1 MQPSAHRKS
10 LLVWIVCWSFLIA
23 IATSAAAANDASN
36 NSSVVLIDE
45 QIAAHPGQSGAY
57 VLEHGE
63 EALIARAWLADHAE
77 HSIEVQYFIWSTDN
91 IGILAAESVL
101 RAADRGVHVRI
112 IVDDM
117 LVDAPD
123 KSLLALAAHP
133 NIDIRI
139 YNPTKS
145 VGVPLH
151 KEVANAAVDFHG
163 FNQRMHDKTFIVD
176 GKVAITGGRNMSS
189 EYYDYNAE
197 YNFRDRDALLAG
209 DVVKAMGASFESF
222 WQSKLTLPVE
232 DLYGGLGITKKNVRV
247 NADDIQMAYRDL
259 HEYAQ
264 HPANFSPEV
273 RAAIDA
279 APTAIARIAK
289 EAVWCEVD
297 FIHDLPGKNDSHL
310 SLSGGGVTTT
320 ALKQLIESA
329 KSEIVIQSPYLI
341 LSDEALELFSK
352 TLARGVHIRINTNSL
367 ASTDNLPAF
376 GGYLSQRRKL
386 LEMGLEIFEY
396 RPDAQSHRRVHQQ
409 ELVGHM
415 QPASTKE
422 PIFGLHAKTLVI
434 DGKLVFIGT
443 YNLDPRSQNLNTEVG
458 AAIFSEVVASA
469 VQASIEI
476 DMQPENSWNA
486 ADDPD
491 RHVSL
496 LKRTRVLWWR
506 LMPIKPLL

>member
-1 MQPSAHRKS
+1 
-10 LLVWIVCWSFLIA
+10 
-23 IATSAAAANDASN
+23 
-36 NSSVVLIDE
+36 
-45 QIAAHPGQSGAY
+45 
-57 VLEHGE
+57 
-63 EALIARAWLADHAE
+63 
-77 HSIEVQYFIWSTDN
+77 VQYFIWSSDN

-133 NIDIRI
+133 NIEIRI

-151 KEVANAAVDFHG
+151 KEVINAAVDFHG

-197 YNFRDRDALLAG
+197 YNFRDRDVLLAG
-209 DVVKAMGASFESF
+209 EVVESMVVSFDGF
-222 WQSKLTLPVE
+222 WQSKVTVPVE
-232 DLYGGLGITKKNVRV
+232 DLYGGLGVTKKNVRV
-247 NADDIQMAYRDL
+247 NVDDIKKVYSDL
-259 HEYAQ
+259 HEYAR

-279 APTAIARIAK
+279 APIAIARIAR
-289 EAVWCEVD
+289 ETVWGKVA
-297 FIHDLPGKNDSHL
+297 FVHDLPGKNDSRL
-310 SLSGGGVTTT
+310 SMSGGGVTTA
-320 ALKQLIESA
+320 ALAQLIESA
-329 KSEIVIQSPYLI
+329 NSHIVIQSPYLI
-341 LSDEALELFSK
+341 LSAEAIELFRK
-352 TLARGVHIRINTNSL
+352 TLARGVRVRINTNSL

-386 LEMGLEIFEY
+386 LEMGLEVFEY
-396 RPDAQSHRRVHQQ
+396 RPDAQAHRRVHQQ

-415 QPASTKE
+415 QPAVTKQ
-422 PIFGLHAKTLVI
+422 PIFGLHAKTMVI
-434 DGKLVFIGT
+434 DGKTVFIGT

-458 AAIFSEVVASA
+458 AVIFSEAVASA
-469 VQASIEI
+469 VQASIEV

-491 RHVSL
+491 RHVPL
-496 LKRTRVLWWR
+496 LKRSRVLWWR
-506 LMPIKPLL
+506 MMPIKPLL